1 MEFRPCIDIHNGKV
15 KQIIGGS
22 LNDAGDAVKENFVSE
37 QNADFF
43 AHLYKETGV
52 VGGHIILLNG
62 KESICYEQ
70 SKEQARLALC
80 AYPGG
85 MQVGGGITP
94 ENAKEFLEMGASH
107 VIVTSYV
114 FWNGRIDYDRLS
126 EISKLVGPERLVL
139 DVSCRRRGEEYY
151 IVTDRWQ
158 KFTQEKMSADLLDK
172 LGNYCAEFLVHAVDV
187 EGKEAGIEEPLVQM
201 LGEWEGLPVT
211 YAGGIGNFE
220 DLERVKKLGK
230 NKIDVTIGS
239 ALDLFGGPMEYEKV
253 LAYFKET
260 RNSCLKE

>member
-1 MEFRPCIDIHNGKV
+1 
-15 KQIIGGS
+15 
-22 LNDAGDAVKENFVSE
+22 
-37 QNADFF
+37 
-43 AHLYKETGV
+43 
-52 VGGHIILLNG
+52 
-62 KESICYEQ
+62 
-70 SKEQARLALC
+70 
-80 AYPGG
+80 
-85 MQVGGGITP
+85 
-94 ENAKEFLEMGASH
+94 MGASH

-114 FWNGRIDYDRLS
+114 FWNGRIDYDRLL

-158 KFTQEKMSADLLDK
+158 RFTQEKMSADLLDK

-220 DLERVKKLGK
+220 EFGACQKAWKK
-230 NKIDVTIGS
+230 
-239 ALDLFGGPMEYEKV
+239 
-253 LAYFKET
+253 
-260 RNSCLKE
+260 